1 MAFKAIDVN
10 NDGYISK
17 QEFQQVCRDCSV
29 EQINA
34 AFKKFDKSGNGL
46 LDYREFCKMMN
57 DHKKQRELE
66 TPIPSSSSSK
76 LPNFDSSFPPSAV
89 KYEVKKKSQK

>member
-10 NDGYISK
+10 SDGFISK
-17 QEFQQVCRDCSV
+17 QEFQQVCRDCSE

-66 TPIPSSSSSK
+66 TPTPSSSNVLNS
-76 LPNFDSSFPPSAV
+76 DSSFPPAAA
-89 KYEVKKKSQK
+89 KYQVKKKK